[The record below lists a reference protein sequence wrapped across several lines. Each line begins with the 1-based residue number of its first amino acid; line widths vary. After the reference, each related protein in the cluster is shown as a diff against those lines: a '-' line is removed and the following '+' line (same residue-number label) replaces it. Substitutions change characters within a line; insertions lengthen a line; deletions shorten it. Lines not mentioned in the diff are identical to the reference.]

1 MTANQAT
8 TDSGLPAGAGVNHGF
23 AATVSLA
30 PGTYSV
36 CVWANNSAGTA
47 ATSIGCQSVT
57 VLAAPPTASHIDSI
71 TGGVGSVAVAG
82 WAVWPDKLSSSVNI
96 AVNIGAAWTP
106 FTANLAT
113 TDSGLPAGA
122 GAMHGFSGS
131 LSEGAGSYKVCIWA
145 GTSTGG
151 ATNIGCSNVTV
162 TAAG

>member
-1 MTANQAT
+1 
-8 TDSGLPAGAGVNHGF
+8 
-23 AATVSLA
+23 
-30 PGTYSV
+30 
-36 CVWANNSAGTA
+36 
-47 ATSIGCQSVT
+47 VT